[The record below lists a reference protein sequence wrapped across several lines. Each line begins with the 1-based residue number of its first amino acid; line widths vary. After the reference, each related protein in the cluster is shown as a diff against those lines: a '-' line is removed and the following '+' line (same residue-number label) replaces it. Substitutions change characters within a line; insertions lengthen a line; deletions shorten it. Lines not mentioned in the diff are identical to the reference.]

1 MRRGCL
7 ALAALAL
14 LAGCGK
20 SDDAPA
26 ENTAVPER
34 NVTDL
39 ARPPA
44 ELGENAAPAEEPA
57 EETPPVVT
65 SAIPAAYQGRWGATA
80 SRCGDGEEMALT
92 ITPQVLRFYESE
104 GRVKRVPPAG
114 PRRIAVT
121 GAFTGEGDSWEN
133 VQTLALS
140 PEGDTLTISA
150 RGTASRRVR
159 CS

>member
-1 MRRGCL
+1 MRYRWL
-7 ALAALAL
+7 PLAALAL
-14 LAGCGK
+14 LAGCNK
-20 SDDAPA
+20 RDDTPA
-26 ENTAVPER
+26 ENAAAPVR

-44 ELGENAAPAEEPA
+44 DIAENAAPAEEPA
-57 EETPPVVT
+57 EETPSVVG

-92 ITPQVLRFYESE
+92 ITPQILRFYESE
-104 GRVKRVPPAG
+104 GRVKRVAPAG

-121 GAFTGEGDSWEN
+121 SAFTGEGDSWEN

-140 PEGDTLTISA
+140 PGGDVLTIA
-150 RGTASRRVR
+150 AKGGASKRVR